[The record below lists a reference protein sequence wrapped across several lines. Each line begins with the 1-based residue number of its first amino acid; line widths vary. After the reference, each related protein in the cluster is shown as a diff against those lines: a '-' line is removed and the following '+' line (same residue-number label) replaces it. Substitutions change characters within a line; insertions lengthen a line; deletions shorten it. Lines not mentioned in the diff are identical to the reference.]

1 VVLAVAAVVA
11 AKMGP
16 VFIFVDNQ
24 VVDFGVRGGDV
35 LF

>member
-1 VVLAVAAVVA
+1 VVLAVAAVAA

-24 VVDFGVRGGDV
+24 AVGWGVRGGDV